1 MARIIAEIQ
10 STIKQ
15 NLDTRLPGLNTS
27 KVGEWSL
34 WQHIV
39 AVAIHSF
46 ELILDLFKKEIDDL
60 TDKITPGTLRWY
72 AEMCKRFHNGE
83 NLLFDEKT
91 ALLYYKNQD
100 DKTNEIIKVAAV
112 SEVTVI
118 NDGVSENKLFI
129 KVAKEE
135 DGKITELSADEKY
148 NFVNYIEAIKFAG
161 CQTEVISTKAD
172 QIQYQMRVYHDPA
185 IAHDK
190 IESGVLAAIE
200 AYKTSLGFDGVLYR
214 QQLIDAVMGVEG
226 VTTVDMY
233 TLRHHRFKDPAGV
246 WQDIDTHASL
256 DAGYFDYSDTKDYKC
271 LLEVKS
277 INELLK
283 A

>member
-1 MARIIAEIQ
+1 MARTIAEIQ

-15 NLDTRLPGLNTS
+15 NLDTRLPGLSTS

-39 AVAIHSF
+39 SVAIHSF
-46 ELILDLFKKEIDDL
+46 ELILDLFKKEIDEL

-91 ALLYYKNQD
+91 ALLYYANQD

-118 NDGVSENKLFI
+118 NAGVAENRLFI

-135 DGKITELSADEKY
+135 NGKITELSADEKY
-148 NFVNYIEAIKFAG
+148 NFGNYIEAIKFAG
-161 CQTEVISTKAD
+161 CNTEIISTKAD
-172 QIQYQMRVYHDPA
+172 LIQYDMVVYHDPA
-185 IAHDK
+185 ISHGQ
-190 IESGVLAAIE
+190 IEENVLAALE
-200 AYKTSLGFDGVLYR
+200 EYKTSIDFDGVLYR
-214 QQLIDAVMGVEG
+214 QQLIDHVMAVEG
-226 VTTVDMY
+226 VTTVDMKA
-233 TLRHHRFKDPAGV
+233 LRQHRFKDDAND
-246 WQDIDTHASL
+246 WQDVDTHASL
-256 DAGYFDYSDTKDYKC
+256 DAGYFEYSDTDGHKC
-271 LLEVKS
+271 SLTVKS
-277 INELLK
+277 INDLLN

>member
-1 MARIIAEIQ
+1 MARTIAQIQ
-10 STIKQ
+10 EAIK
-15 NLDTRLPGLNTS
+15 NDLSERLPGLSTS

-34 WQHIV
+34 WQYIV

-46 ELILDLFKKEIDDL
+46 ELILDLFRKEMDEL

-83 NLLFDEKT
+83 ELLFDEKT

-100 DKTNEIIKVAAV
+100 DSTNAIIKVAAV

-118 NDGVSENKLFI
+118 TGGVSETKLFI

-135 DGKITELSADEKY
+135 GGKITELSADEKY
-148 NFVNYIEAIKFAG
+148 NFNNYIEAIKFAG

-172 QIQYQMRVYHDPA
+172 QIRYRMTVYHDPA
-185 IAHDK
+185 IPHNDV
-190 IESGVLAAIE
+190 EDGVKAALE
-200 AYKTSLGFDGVLYR
+200 AYKTSIDFDGVLYT
-214 QQLIDAVMGVEG
+214 QQLIDAVMGVKG
-226 VTTVDMY
+226 VTTVD
-233 TLRHHRFKDPAGV
+233 LPLLQHHRFKDAEDEWNDVG
-246 WQDIDTHASL
+246 THASL
-256 DAGYFDYSDTKDYKC
+256 DAGYFEYSDTKGFKC
-271 LLEVKS
+271 ELEVKS
-277 INELLK
+277 VNELLK